1 MTTILQ
7 SNAEITERLAST
19 IAELQASDNEYINM
33 YTSHCDDLLTLLFE
47 NGAALSPSD
56 PKNEIFDL
64 TRKTHELR
72 LILESLKAP
81 LNPQTKK
88 SK

>member
-7 SNAEITERLAST
+7 SNAEITEQLVST
-19 IAELQASDNEYINM
+19 VAELQASDNEYINM
-33 YTSHCDDLLTLLFE
+33 YTSHCDDLLTMLFSQ
-47 NGAALSPSD
+47 GAALDQSA

-72 LILESLKAP
+72 LILESFKAP
-81 LNPQTKK
+81 FTPQTKK